1 MILSVTGGWLGSKL
15 ALTKGAKFIRYVTLG
30 VLALLLLSLV
40 TELF

>member
-1 MILSVTGGWLGSKL
+1 VTGGWLGSKL